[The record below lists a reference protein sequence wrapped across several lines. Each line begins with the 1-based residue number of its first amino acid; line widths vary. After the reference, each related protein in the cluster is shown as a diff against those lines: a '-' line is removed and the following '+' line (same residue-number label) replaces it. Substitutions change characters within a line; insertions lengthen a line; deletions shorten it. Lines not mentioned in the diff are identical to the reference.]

1 MEISTLSKNFK
12 PDRKLDCLKLYCPE
26 PVVRTKI
33 EIDKMQVGEILE
45 VVADDPAAE
54 MDIKSLIKNIEQ
66 EILQFHVEDDIVR
79 FIIRKVK

>member
-1 MEISTLSKNFK
+1 MSKNFK